1 MQPVIFMMANMSAL
15 YNELYNV
22 SNLLQQGL
30 EIILC
35 ICLAIILF
43 PKQATSEV
51 KNGK

>member
-1 MQPVIFMMANMSAL
+1 MQPVIFMMADMSAL

-22 SNLLQQGL
+22 SYLLQKDL

-35 ICLAIILF
+35 IFLAIIL
-43 PKQATSEV
+43 PKQATTEV